1 MKVTL
6 VIPIYNEL
14 DHLDTFLAQV
24 DRASF
29 GIPKELVFVDDCSTD
44 GSGELL
50 ERYHFK
56 SEIQRIRHST
66 NHGKGTALQA
76 GIAAATGTII
86 CIQDADNEYD
96 LEDLARL
103 IVPIIND
110 KADVVYGSRFR
121 QSTHT
126 VHRTFHYLGNRFL
139 TLLSNLFSG
148 LYLTDMETC
157 YKVFRADLIKNFRL
171 ESRRFGFEPEVTAKI
186 ARLRLRVLEYP
197 ISYYPRARI
206 DGKKISWRDGVAA
219 IWHIIRFNLL
229 VSDAACF
236 TEQLPARYI
245 HAPGMPR
252 QTLIGRDSVA

>member
-14 DHLDTFLAQV
+14 DHLETFLAQV

-44 GSGELL
+44 GSRELL
-50 ERYHFK
+50 ERYPFK
-56 SEIQRIRHST
+56 SEIQRIRHDT

-103 IVPIIND
+103 IVPIVNE

-121 QSTHT
+121 GSTHT
-126 VHRTFHYLGNRFL
+126 VHRTFHYLANRFL

-219 IWHIIRFNLL
+219 VWHIIRFNLF
-229 VSDAACF
+229 VPNADCF
-236 TEQLPARYI
+236 TEELPARYI

>member
-29 GIPKELVFVDDCSTD
+29 DIPKELVFVDDCSTD
-44 GSGELL
+44 GSRELL
-50 ERYHFK
+50 ERYPFK
-56 SEIQRIRHST
+56 SEVVRIRHDT
-66 NHGKGTALQA
+66 NHGKGAALKM

-96 LEDLARL
+96 LDDLARL
-103 IVPIIND
+103 IVPIMND

-126 VHRTFHYLGNRFL
+126 VHRTFHYIANRLL

-219 IWHIIRFNLL
+219 VWHVIRFNLL
-229 VSDAACF
+229 VADADCF
-236 TEQLPARYI
+236 TDDLPARYI

-252 QTLIGRDSVA
+252 QTMIGRDSVA